1 MSNIQEQMAEICVEM
16 NNNMTDI
23 FDLEERIRQDKSDIK
38 VMKKDNRFMRKQLKR
53 LIKALEK
60 END

>member
-38 VMKKDNRFMRKQLKR
+38 IMKKDNRFMRKQLKR
-53 LIKALEK
+53 LIKAMEK